1 MSEVASRPSASRGRG
16 SGRGGRGGFAG
27 RGGRRTNGDKAEAHA
42 TQDLASAFDDEGD
55 IGELRRQ
62 YGDKT
67 SVIREMFPDWSEVD
81 VLFAL
86 QETNG
91 DQNEA
96 VTRIAEGNIS
106 QWGEVSKPKKPV
118 RSKVK
123 DTPGAST
130 ESTVAPRS
138 SRGGR
143 NATEGGRGRGR
154 ATERGGRGGRGR
166 SSQPT
171 TNGPRHTK
179 EGQQLSVPT
188 EESTAFPKDEATIDA
203 AEDKSEPLLEKPAAS
218 APETTKPAAPQAKTW
233 ASMLR
238 QSTAPKPAPIPKE
251 IPAPAPPAELPAEP
265 EPTVEPAVPAPEPE
279 PVAAEE
285 ESTPVVE
292 TISAATAAIP
302 LAAIIEPEVALSPS
316 HDELTK
322 TNLEQNPPSANAT
335 PLSAAQQQHQVQR
348 QTSGYAT
355 SAIKATAERAVRT
368 PSYQRRVLDQ
378 EEAVRL
384 PGNREVDRAAVQFGA
399 FNLSGGD
406 DDVDGEREDPETR
419 AQPPADSPISHPR
432 TSLPPFPNLPRVLI
446 TRLYLLV
453 PVLLCLKSL
462 LHRSPLQAQPRPSLL
477 LTNSSVDM
485 DRLVLRKPLEDLK
498 SRSTLST
505 LKTLP
510 HLNLPSMHSRRMP
523 PRRRASSQ
531 VLPSALLLATTP
543 LTIPQM
549 TELLIITTDSLG
561 SRVRKAKRVSDPLA
575 ATTLHS
581 KPII

>member
-1 MSEVASRPSASRGRG
+1 MSQ
-16 SGRGGRGGFAG
+16 F
-27 RGGRRTNGDKAEAHA
+27 
-42 TQDLASAFDDEGD
+42 L
-55 IGELRRQ
+55 
-62 YGDKT
+62 
-67 SVIREMFPDWSEVD
+67 
-81 VLFAL
+81 
-86 QETNG
+86 
-91 DQNEA
+91 
-96 VTRIAEGNIS
+96 GNIS

-302 LAAIIEPEVALSPS
+302 PAAIIEPEVALSPS

-322 TNLEQNPPSANAT
+322 TNLEQVVDESKPPATQTAASTTADSWDPRQNPPSANAT

-432 TSLPPFPNLPRVLI
+432 TSLPPVSQPASGVDHKAIPTGPSAAGKLVLVSASPSAPLI
-446 TRLYLLV
+446 FEQ
-453 PVLLCLKSL
+453 CLKPL
-462 LHRSPLQAQPRPSLL
+462 LHRSPLQAQVCYIRSPSI
-477 LTNSSVDM
+477 DEY
-485 DRLVLRKPLEDLK
+485 D
-498 SRSTLST
+498 
-505 LKTLP
+505 
-510 HLNLPSMHSRRMP
+510 
-523 PRRRASSQ
+523 
-531 VLPSALLLATTP
+531 
-543 LTIPQM
+543 
-549 TELLIITTDSLG
+549 
-561 SRVRKAKRVSDPLA
+561 
-575 ATTLHS
+575 
-581 KPII
+581 